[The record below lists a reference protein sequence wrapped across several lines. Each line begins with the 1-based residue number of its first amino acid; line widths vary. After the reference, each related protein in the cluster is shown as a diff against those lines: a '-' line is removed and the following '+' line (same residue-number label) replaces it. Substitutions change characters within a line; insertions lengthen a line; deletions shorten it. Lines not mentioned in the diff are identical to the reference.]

1 MITINF
7 IKNQLNSISDLIKK
21 IKYSD
26 CSKLY
31 ELINKSSQVILIGN
45 GGSNSIASNV
55 AADYTKFLR
64 KKSLAFTDASMLT
77 AYINDYGSDN
87 GYQQFISDMILDN
100 NGLVILI
107 SSSGNSQNIYNCAK
121 YCKNNNI
128 DFIILTG
135 SNQDNLI
142 NKNFSKY
149 AKLSYWVDSKSNP
162 IIESLHQI
170 FLHSIINN

>member
-7 IKNQLNSISDLIKK
+7 IENQLNSISDLIKK
-21 IKYSD
+21 IKYED
-26 CSKLY
+26 CNKLY

-77 AYINDYGSDN
+77 AYINDYGTDN
-87 GYQQFISDMILDN
+87 GYQQFISDMILH

-107 SSSGNSQNIYNCAK
+107 SSSGNSQNIYNCAE

-128 DFIILTG
+128 NFIILTG
-135 SNQDNLI
+135 SNKDNLI
-142 NKNFSKY
+142 NKNFFEY
-149 AKLSYWVDSKSNP
+149 AELSYWVDSKSNP

-170 FLHSIINN
+170 FLHSIIDN